1 MMRWWFDR
9 RFRWLSGRQ
18 QKSFFFDGK
27 KENEKWRIF
36 SSRRRCEEAHSMEV
50 VAREGIQIFH
60 SIFLFTYMPFYGH
73 TTSYKHKYAMWWW
86 CEFNSLFWFLQTDY
100 LPLKNSRVSLR
111 ASLFL
116 QCVATSR
123 SLLLRRLPS
132 CLLFP
137 FLCLFRFLGFLLS
150 LLRWTELVTG
160 RKVWLDLPS

>member
-60 SIFLFTYMPFYGH
+60 SIFLFTYICHF
-73 TTSYKHKYAMWWW
+73 TAI
-86 CEFNSLFWFLQTDY
+86 LQ
-100 LPLKNSRVSLR
+100 
-111 ASLFL
+111 
-116 QCVATSR
+116 ATSISMRCDGGVNSIHFSDFCRRTTYLSKIQEWVWGQACFSSAWQLRVLFYFVVFLLVSSSR
-123 SLLLRRLPS
+123 SCASSDFLGS
-132 CLLFP
+132 F
-137 FLCLFRFLGFLLS
+137 FLCCVERS
-150 LLRWTELVTG
+150 
-160 RKVWLDLPS
+160 